1 MTIQQHG
8 ALFNAGGLY
17 AGCRDWDLEAGM
29 SRAVL
34 TP

>member
-1 MTIQQHG
+1 MTIEQHG
-8 ALFNAGGLY
+8 ELFNADGLY
-17 AGCRDWDLEAGM
+17 AGCRDWDLEEGI